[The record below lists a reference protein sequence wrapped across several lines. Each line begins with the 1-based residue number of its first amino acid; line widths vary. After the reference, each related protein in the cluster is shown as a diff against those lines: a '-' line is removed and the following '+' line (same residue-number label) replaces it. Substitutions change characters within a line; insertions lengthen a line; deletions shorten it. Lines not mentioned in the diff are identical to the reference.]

1 MGALHQTEQKGYM
14 HSKLPWAGHLFL
26 LHPHFDTFH
35 TSKLIWGMR
44 ISCKKKN
51 GFEESLRKCSNPF
64 ERTWSMWSIM
74 HFVSQSLSIDITLE
88 SCNLWSGMVSPV
100 NAQVACCH
108 RHMQT
113 SFWLPVLLEPSSTS
127 TYLVRFMPL
136 FQCGTLFNFQGGIQ
150 VISSPRDTMWFD
162 FEKYQFKYYWYAQ
175 ATRTGRAS
183 SEGEIGSGPGSGLCA
198 RFTNP
203 WHSPLPQFAFP
214 SKRGIGKYGKP
225 VSQF

>member
-1 MGALHQTEQKGYM
+1 
-14 HSKLPWAGHLFL
+14 
-26 LHPHFDTFH
+26 
-35 TSKLIWGMR
+35 
-44 ISCKKKN
+44 
-51 GFEESLRKCSNPF
+51 
-64 ERTWSMWSIM
+64 M

-136 FQCGTLFNFQGGIQ
+136 FQCGTLFILKGDSGYKFSMRRH
-150 VISSPRDTMWFD
+150 VIWFW
-162 FEKYQFKYYWYAQ
+162 KYQFKYCWYVQ

-203 WHSPLPQFAFP
+203 WHSTLPQFAFLPREELGNMANP
-214 SKRGIGKYGKP
+214 SLNSKSLIRAWARYNDFNQREPNWHALHNI
-225 VSQF
+225 F